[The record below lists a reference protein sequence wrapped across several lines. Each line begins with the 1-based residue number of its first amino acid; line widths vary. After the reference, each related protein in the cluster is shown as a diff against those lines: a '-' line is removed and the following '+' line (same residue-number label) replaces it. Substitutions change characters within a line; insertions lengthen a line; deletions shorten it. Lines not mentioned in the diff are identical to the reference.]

1 MTPSQQY
8 YYSNLEKFQEY
19 QHIRNHINVV
29 NCESCN
35 KSYRKDYLPK
45 HIETNYHKKN
55 KSQ

>member
-55 KSQ
+55 K